1 MVSKRLL
8 SIVAL
13 LSGFL
18 GALAPLILALQPR
31 MGFKLLY
38 RLPLWR
44 NLLVA
49 SGLGMALL
57 SYRRRPSR
65 GGLVVLGVTILQTA
79 MANILRTQNIFVS
92 LTYPPHLSAS
102 EAGLGEQ
109 APVLG
114 LALGDI
120 ARAWP
125 LELVAP
131 HHLINDG
138 VGERAILASYC
149 PLCHSGMVY
158 DRAVNSRIL
167 TFEVA
172 GFGRRNM
179 MMRDRETSTIWQQAT
194 GEAVAGPL
202 QGAQLEFMNYEQAT
216 WAAWRNDYPQT
227 LVAAEPDPTTRQGL
241 IFLAPYQRMFELFGR
256 IDVVFPGRSVND
268 ARLPSRTEVA
278 GIILA
283 GEARAYPL
291 ESLHRR
297 CLINDRLGGK
307 PIAVTYEPGGGRVRA
322 FTLPPGVTQLSMT
335 PDGLTLYA
343 SGNMLR
349 WDQRGRALAGTAQDL
364 EPVAV
369 EREWWMAWSEFH
381 PDATIHYEPE
391 QNRDG
396 HRAN

>member
-1 MVSKRLL
+1 MLLKRLI
-8 SIVAL
+8 SVAAL
-13 LSGFL
+13 ISGLL
-18 GALAPLILALQPR
+18 GALAPLILALRPG

-49 SGLGMALL
+49 SGLSMALL

-92 LTYPPHLSAS
+92 LSYPPHLAVS
-102 EAGLGEQ
+102 EAKLGEQ
-109 APVLG
+109 AAVLG
-114 LALGDI
+114 LELEDTAY
-120 ARAWP
+120 AWP

-138 VGERAILASYC
+138 VGGRAILASYC
-149 PLCHSGMVY
+149 PLCRSGMVY
-158 DRAVNSRIL
+158 DRDVNGQIL

-179 MMRDRETSTIWQQAT
+179 MMRDRETGTIWQQAT

-202 QGAQLEFMNYEQAT
+202 QGAQLKLMIYEQAT
-216 WAAWRNDYPQT
+216 WGSWRSDYPQT
-227 LVAAEPDPTTRQGL
+227 LVAAEPDPSTRQGF
-241 IFLAPYQRMFELFGR
+241 IYLAPYQRMFDLFGR
-256 IDVVFPGRSVND
+256 MDVVFPGRSLND
-268 ARLPSRTEVA
+268 TRLPSRAEVA
-278 GIILA
+278 GITLA

-291 ESLHRR
+291 ERLHRKHMV
-297 CLINDRLGGK
+297 NDRLGGQ
-307 PIAVTYEPGGGRVRA
+307 PITVVCEPGGDRVRA
-322 FTLPPGVTQLSMT
+322 FTLPPGVTQLSMA
-335 PDGLTLYA
+335 PDGVTLCTPE
-343 SGNMLR
+343 NMLR
-349 WDQRGRALAGTAQDL
+349 WDRRGRLLAGASQDL

-381 PDATIHYEPE
+381 PGATIYQEE
-391 QNRDG
+391 E
-396 HRAN
+396 